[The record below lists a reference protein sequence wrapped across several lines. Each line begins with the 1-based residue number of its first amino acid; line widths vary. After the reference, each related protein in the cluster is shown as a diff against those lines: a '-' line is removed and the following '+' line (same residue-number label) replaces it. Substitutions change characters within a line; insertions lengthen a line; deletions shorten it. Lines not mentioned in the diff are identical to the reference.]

1 MKLMQIIGLL
11 AIVFAFTHAS
21 DDKNK
26 VNVGDV
32 VSDFALTDLNGK
44 LVKLSDF
51 KGKVVVLEWTNPNC
65 PFVQRVYREKIM
77 TSVQKEF
84 TQKGVVWII
93 INSTNPK
100 HRDYREPK
108 ELKKIYDEW
117 SATYTAYL
125 MDPDGK
131 VGKMFDAKTTP
142 HMFIINKD
150 GKLVYAGAIDD
161 DPRGEKKEKVNY
173 VKNALDEILS
183 GKPVSVSITKPYGCS
198 VKYSE

>member
-1 MKLMQIIGLL
+1 
-11 AIVFAFTHAS
+11 
-21 DDKNK
+21 
-26 VNVGDV
+26 
-32 VSDFALTDLNGK
+32 
-44 LVKLSDF
+44 
-51 KGKVVVLEWTNPNC
+51 
-65 PFVQRVYREKIM
+65 
-77 TSVQKEF
+77 
-84 TQKGVVWII
+84 
-93 INSTNPK
+93 
-100 HRDYREPK
+100 
-108 ELKKIYDEW
+108 
-117 SATYTAYL
+117 

>member
-77 TSVQKEF
+77 TSVQKRVHAE
-84 TQKGVVWII
+84 
-93 INSTNPK
+93 
-100 HRDYREPK
+100 RRCMDYYKLNE
-108 ELKKIYDEW
+108 
-117 SATYTAYL
+117 S
-125 MDPDGK
+125 
-131 VGKMFDAKTTP
+131 KT
-142 HMFIINKD
+142 
-150 GKLVYAGAIDD
+150 
-161 DPRGEKKEKVNY
+161 
-173 VKNALDEILS
+173 
-183 GKPVSVSITKPYGCS
+183 
-198 VKYSE
+198 